1 MEIKNLKEASE
12 RIKKA
17 IKENE
22 KIVFYADADID
33 GVTSCLILEETLKN
47 FNREPSAVLFPDR
60 NEEGYGLNE
69 NALNI
74 ISHFG
79 PGLLILLDCGIS
91 NFQEIKKAKEKGFF
105 VIIIDHHEVI
115 NDLPPADLIVNPK
128 QKEDQSPFKYLSNA
142 GVVFKLATEILKE
155 KMGEILKKNFLE
167 LVALST
173 LADMMPEIDENK
185 IFIKE
190 GLEHLKNS
198 WRPSFQALN
207 KTLRENTNS
216 QRMFAFKIISLL
228 NTSETIDHL
237 NEIYLFLK
245 ETNEEKIKKMIQT
258 FEERVVQ
265 KQNKIKEIIQELE
278 KKAIKKINEPII
290 FEGNEGWPL
299 VLTGTIASRLCVK
312 FEKPTF
318 IFKIKEK
325 ESVGSMRT
333 PSKIN
338 GIELMKKSA
347 HLLETFGGHPRAGG
361 FRIKNE
367 NLENFKKSLIK
378 SLENNQSSII

>member
-12 RIKKA
+12 RIEKA
-17 IKENE
+17 IRENE
-22 KIVFYADADID
+22 KIIIYADADID

-47 FNREPSAVLFPDR
+47 FNFQPSAVLFPDR

-69 NALNI
+69 NALQVV
-74 ISHFG
+74 SRFA

-91 NFQEIKKAKEKGFF
+91 NFQEIQKAKEKGFF
-105 VIIIDHHEVI
+105 VIVVDHHEVI
-115 NDLPPADLIVNPK
+115 NNLPPADLIVNPK
-128 QKEDQSPFKYLSNA
+128 QKDDLSPFKYLSNA
-142 GVVFKLATEILKE
+142 GIVFKLAIELLKE
-155 KMGEILKKNFLE
+155 RMGEVLKNNFLE

-173 LADMMPEIDENK
+173 LADMMPETDENK

-190 GLEHLKNS
+190 GLDCLKNS
-198 WRPSFQALN
+198 WRPAFQVLN
-207 KTLRENTNS
+207 KTLRENSNS
-216 QRMFAFKIISLL
+216 QRMFAFKIISFL
-228 NTSETIDHL
+228 NTSENIDHL

-245 ETNEEKIKKMIQT
+245 ETNEEKIKEMIKK

-265 KQNKIKEIIQELE
+265 KQNRIKEIVQELE
-278 KKAIKKINEPII
+278 KRAIKKIKDPIV
-290 FEGNEGWPL
+290 FEGDKEWPSI
-299 VLTGTIASRLCVK
+299 LTGPIASRLCIK

-325 ESVGSMRT
+325 ESIGSMRT

-347 HLLETFGGHPRAGG
+347 HLLETFGGHPQAGG

-367 NLENFKKSLIK
+367 NLENFKKNLILALK
-378 SLENNQSSII
+378 ELQE

>member
-1 MEIKNLKEASE
+1 MEIKNLKEVSE

-17 IKENE
+17 IKDNE
-22 KIVFYADADID
+22 KIIIYADADID

-47 FNREPSAVLFPDR
+47 LNFQPHCVLFPDR

-69 NALNI
+69 NALSI
-74 ISHFG
+74 ISPFS

-115 NDLPPADLIVNPK
+115 NELPMADLIVNPK

-142 GVVFKLATEILKE
+142 AIVFKLATEILKE
-155 KMGEILKKNFLE
+155 KMGETLKKNFLE

-173 LADMMPEIDENK
+173 LADMMPEIEENK

-198 WRPSFQALN
+198 WRPAFQVLN
-207 KTLRENTNS
+207 RLIKENSNS

-228 NTSETIDHL
+228 NTSQNINHL

-245 ETNEEKIKKMIQT
+245 ETNEEKIKEMIMK
-258 FEERVVQ
+258 FEERAIE
-265 KQNKIKEIIQELE
+265 KQNKIKEIVQELE
-278 KKAIKKINEPII
+278 KKVLKRIKDPII
-290 FEGNEGWPL
+290 FEGNKEWPL
-299 VLTGTIASRLCVK
+299 VITGAIASRLCVK

-325 ESVGSMRT
+325 ARGKEEINNSSSSCFFLIFS
-333 PSKIN
+333 SKF
-338 GIELMKKSA
+338 S
-347 HLLETFGGHPRAGG
+347 LLF
-361 FRIKNE
+361 
-367 NLENFKKSLIK
+367 
-378 SLENNQSSII
+378 SSRQPIPYL